1 MTEITVPLTQAN
13 PRRSIVGVSFVSIA
27 WRNLWRNMRRS
38 WLMITSVAFIVLLI
52 VFMHSSQM
60 GIFGTMI
67 DLQANQLHGHAQ
79 IQHPKYNDDPRV
91 EYTVPHAAA
100 VLERIRSDPRVRVA
114 APRVMT
120 HGLVSVGEKSVGAM
134 VVGID
139 SDQDFAVIKTRV
151 DAGRYLQQDG
161 EAVVGSVLAR
171 NLGVGVGD
179 EVVFLGSGKESGI
192 AALVA
197 TVVGTFT
204 SGIAVLDRSQ
214 VHVTL
219 SDLGGALGL
228 SDEVHAI
235 ALQLDTYT
243 SSQPLVDDH
252 DGEILGNRL
261 ANWETLMP
269 DLAAQLEM
277 KMIGGVAFYALFVVL
292 VTFGVVNAFIMTIH
306 ERTQEFGVLLALGM
320 RPGAIVGMLQIE
332 ALCMSV
338 LGLLVGIS
346 LAAVVVSF
354 VQVNIA
360 SLGQVGEMY
369 EHLNLPQVLRGRF
382 NLEAAMVTSAVIV
395 LATQLAAVVSTLKL
409 YRMKV
414 VEALMTE
421 E

>member
-1 MTEITVPLTQAN
+1 
-13 PRRSIVGVSFVSIA
+13 
-27 WRNLWRNMRRS
+27 
-38 WLMITSVAFIVLLI
+38 
-52 VFMHSSQM
+52 
-60 GIFGTMI
+60 
-67 DLQANQLHGHAQ
+67 
-79 IQHPKYNDDPRV
+79 
-91 EYTVPHAAA
+91 
-100 VLERIRSDPRVRVA
+100 
-114 APRVMT
+114 
-120 HGLVSVGEKSVGAM
+120 
-134 VVGID
+134 
-139 SDQDFAVIKTRV
+139 V

-161 EAVVGSVLAR
+161 EAVVGSLLAR

-179 EVVFLGSGKESGI
+179 EVVFLGSGKESGV

-204 SGIAVLDRSQ
+204 SGMAVLDRSQ

-235 ALQLDTYT
+235 ALQLDSYT
-243 SSQPLVDDH
+243 SSQALVDDY
-252 DGEILGNRL
+252 DGEIFGYRL
-261 ANWETLMP
+261 ANWGTLMP
-269 DLAAQLEM
+269 DLAAQFEM
-277 KMIGGVAFYALFVVL
+277 KIVGSVAFYALFVVL

-360 SLGQVGEMY
+360 SLGEVGEMY

-382 NLEAAMVTSAVIV
+382 NPEAAIVTGVVIV
-395 LATQLAAVVSTLKL
+395 LAIQLAAVFSTLRL